1 MIINKVKTLVLSVS
15 TFFFAS
21 NINAQYSRFDAQ
33 RIVNYIYTHN
43 NLVYYCGCCSHENP
57 IILKRIEKVEVK
69 KLISDSQNDNFIFV
83 YFTLENKLIDKVLV
97 DINNLHRL
105 NADNRFISVCREL
118 GMFCNPCSP
127 PILENE

>member
-1 MIINKVKTLVLSVS
+1 MVLAVS

-21 NINAQYSRFDAQ
+21 NANAQYSRFDAQ

-43 NLVYYCGCCSHENP
+43 NLVYYCGCCLNENP

-69 KLISDSQNDNFIFV
+69 KLISDSKNDNFIFV
-83 YFTLENKLIDKVLV
+83 HFALENKLLDRVLI

-105 NADNRFISVCREL
+105 SKDNRFISVCREL